1 MLDGQNV
8 PAFGGRLSLVGPD
21 MQISCIGSPENLR
34 Q

>member
-21 MQISCIGSPENLR
+21 MQISRIRLS
-34 Q
+34 